1 MQAVPVTEA
10 SPLMML
16 LEQTDHLVP
25 KELMTAVDGVVEAIA
40 TLTDIAG
47 RLAGEQQ
54 PHSMLSGFTNISS
67 ESEKQAGHGWGA
79 IEGGA

>member
-25 KELMTAVDGVVEAIA
+25 KELMTVVDEGVEATA

-47 RLAGEQQ
+47 RLAGEQ
-54 PHSMLSGFTNISS
+54 
-67 ESEKQAGHGWGA
+67 
-79 IEGGA
+79 

>member
-25 KELMTAVDGVVEAIA
+25 KELMTVVDEGGEATA
-40 TLTDIAG
+40 TLTGIAG
-47 RLAGEQQ
+47 RLAGEQ
-54 PHSMLSGFTNISS
+54 
-67 ESEKQAGHGWGA
+67 
-79 IEGGA
+79 

>member
-25 KELMTAVDGVVEAIA
+25 KELMTAVDGDVEAIA

-47 RLAGEQQ
+47 QLGGEQ
-54 PHSMLSGFTNISS
+54 
-67 ESEKQAGHGWGA
+67 
-79 IEGGA
+79 